1 MVSQMTFNPLPA
13 VVIGGPPHSG
23 KSVLAY
29 SLTQALRERGVEHYV
44 LRAYPPDYEGDWF
57 LACDQSQVRHLR
69 IKGAQSEAWLPLV
82 QRDIAQRHLPLIVDL
97 GGLPTL
103 EQEALLDACTHAIA
117 LTPDAATHDEWGARF
132 ARHGLVLLADI
143 HSVLEGETRL
153 DAQEP
158 LLRGKLAGLERGQ
171 PAHGPTFEALVERL
185 SLLFTQAARGLR
197 HQHLETAPVELA
209 VDVDHLARSLG
220 CDARAWQPEDLPAV
234 LDYLPEGQPLAL
246 YGRGPNWL
254 YAAVAV
260 HAWPA
265 PFHLFDVRL
274 GWVESP
280 ALAFGEL
287 PPDAPLQARVT
298 ESLYGQLVT
307 FQLVD
312 AYLDLAAARDL
323 HVPPVAG
330 EGSVIL
336 NGKLPH
342 WLWCALAR
350 AYRGAWHPRA
360 TPWLALFQPQVQGA
374 VVVASRVADPAVGTC
389 VPFPPEPG

>member
-1 MVSQMTFNPLPA
+1 MTFNPLPA

-29 SLTQALRERGVEHYV
+29 SLTQALRVRGVEHYV

-57 LACDQSQVRHLR
+57 LACDQEQVRHLR
-69 IKGAQSEAWLPLV
+69 LKGAQSEAWLPLV
-82 QRDIAQRHLPLIVDL
+82 QRDIARRHLPLIVDL
-97 GGLPTL
+97 GGLPTV
-103 EQEALLDACTHAIA
+103 EQEALLDACTHAIS
-117 LTPDAATHDEWGARF
+117 LTPDDATRDEWDARF

-143 HSVLEGETRL
+143 HSVLEGETWL
-153 DAQEP
+153 ESQEP
-158 LLRGKLAGLERGQ
+158 LLQGTLAGLERGQ
-171 PAHGPTFEALVERL
+171 SAHGPTFEALVERL
-185 SLLFTQAARGLR
+185 SLLFTQSARGLR
-197 HQHLETAPVELA
+197 HQHLEMAPVELA
-209 VDVDHLARSLG
+209 VDVEHLARSLG

-254 YAAVAV
+254 YTAVAI

-280 ALAFGEL
+280 ALAFGAL
-287 PPDAPLQARVT
+287 PPDAPLQAHVT
-298 ESLYGQLVT
+298 ESLYGRVVT

-312 AYLDLAAARDL
+312 AYLDLAGAQDL
-323 HVPPVAG
+323 RAPFADW
-330 EGSVIL
+330 EGGVVL

-350 AYRGAWHPRA
+350 AYRGAWHTCE

-374 VVVASRVADPAVGTC
+374 VVVASRVADPAMGMC
-389 VPFPPEPG
+389 IPFAP